1 MDIQDALEIASLT
14 DQGRVRPHNED
25 CLAWDARCGLVA
37 LADGMGGYNAGEVAS
52 GLAMRVLTTGF
63 GDEFESLR
71 AMRRDQNGA
80 VQIAAELLTA
90 YVQKANRTIFEM
102 ARVEAE
108 CAGMGT
114 TIVAGVFCDNKLVT
128 AHVGD
133 SRLYRLRDGGLETV
147 TRDHSLVQEM
157 VDGGLISKQE
167 ARRSNNRNLI
177 TRALGTQPEVEVEI
191 GIYPVKPG
199 DIYLLCS
206 DGLNDMVEDEEIAEV
221 VHALQANLPLTANQ
235 LVQMANDYGGRDN
248 ISVLLVKV
256 KADFALPRKWLA
268 RWLP

>member
-25 CLAWDARCGLVA
+25 SLAWDAACGLVV

-52 GLAMRVLTTGF
+52 GLAVRALTDGF
-63 GDEFESLR
+63 AADFAQLR
-71 AMRRDQNGA
+71 AARRDNGGA
-80 VQIAAELLTA
+80 VQIAAELLNV
-90 YVQKANRTIFEM
+90 YVHKANRVIYEM

-114 TIVAGVFCDNKLVT
+114 TLVAGVFCDNKLVT

-133 SRLYRLRDGGLETV
+133 SRLYRLRDGQLETV

-157 VDGGLISKQE
+157 VDGGLISKHD

-177 TRALGTQPEVEVEI
+177 TRALGTQPDVEVEI
-191 GIYPVKPG
+191 GIYPVRVG
-199 DIYLLCS
+199 DLYLLCS
-206 DGLNDMVEDEEIAEV
+206 DGLNDMVEDEEIAEIAE
-221 VHALQANLPLTANQ
+221 ALQANLPLTANH
-235 LVQMANDYGGRDN
+235 LVQSANDYGGRDN